1 MTTTELPRQAPPP
14 APRAASGRPPSTTHA
29 ELERLGIALFATR
42 GFDETSVD
50 DIAAAAGIGRR
61 TFFRYFASKTD
72 LVWGDFD
79 AGCARMAALLA
90 QTPAAVPLLDALR
103 RTVVDFNRV
112 EPGQE
117 EHHRLRMRLI
127 LDVPTL
133 RARSTLRFEQWRQV
147 VEEFAA
153 ARLGGTPDD
162 LLPRT
167 LGHCALGCAL
177 AAYEE
182 WLRSP
187 GADLAELL
195 DTTFG
200 SLAGAFSPTAAAT
213 STGPDGSRSSA

>member
-1 MTTTELPRQAPPP
+1 MSATRTAPQPSPRPSA
-14 APRAASGRPPSTTHA
+14 GRPPSTSHA
-29 ELERLGIALFATR
+29 ELERIGIELFAVR
-42 GFDETSVD
+42 GFDATSVD

-79 AGCARMAALLA
+79 AGCERMRSILER
-90 QTPAAVPLLDALR
+90 TPADVPVLDALR
-103 RTVVDFNRV
+103 ATVIDFNRV

-133 RARSTLRFEQWRQV
+133 RARSTLRFEQWRRV

-153 ARLGGTPDD
+153 ARLGLDPGD

-167 LGHCALGCAL
+167 VGHCALGCAL

-187 GADLAELL
+187 GSSLPDLLEA
-195 DTTFG
+195 TFG
-200 SLAGAFSPTAAAT
+200 SLTNGFTR
-213 STGPDGSRSSA
+213 G

>member
-1 MTTTELPRQAPPP
+1 MTTTELPRQT
-14 APRAASGRPPSTTHA
+14 PRPASGRPPSTTHA
-29 ELERLGIALFATR
+29 ELERLGIALFAER

-79 AGCARMAALLA
+79 AGCARMAHLLA
-90 QTPAAVPLLDALR
+90 QTPADVPLLDALR
-103 RTVVDFNRV
+103 RTVVDFNRL

-133 RARSTLRFEQWRQV
+133 RARSTLRFEQWRRV

-153 ARLGGTPDD
+153 ARLGGAPED

-187 GADLAELL
+187 GADLSALL
-195 DTTFG
+195 EDTFASLGAGFAPGPAPAPG
-200 SLAGAFSPTAAAT
+200 S
-213 STGPDGSRSSA
+213 GSRRDADD

>member
-1 MTTTELPRQAPPP
+1 MTTTELPRQAPRP
-14 APRAASGRPPSTTHA
+14 ASGRPPSTTHA
-29 ELERLGIALFATR
+29 ELERIGIALFAER
-42 GFDETSVD
+42 GFDQTSVD

-79 AGCARMAALLA
+79 AGCERMAQLLA
-90 QTPAAVPLLDALR
+90 QTPADVPLLDALR
-103 RTVVDFNRV
+103 RTVVAFNRV

-133 RARSTLRFEQWRQV
+133 RARSTLRFEQWRRV

-153 ARLGGTPDD
+153 ARLGGAPEDV
-162 LLPRT
+162 LPRT

-177 AAYEE
+177 AAYEQ

-187 GADLAELL
+187 GADLTVLL
-195 DTTFG
+195 EATFG
-200 SLAGAFSPTAAAT
+200 SLADGFTASAPP
-213 STGPDGSRSSA
+213 SVPRRGRSDSDA

>member
-1 MTTTELPRQAPPP
+1 VTTTELPRQAPRP
-14 APRAASGRPPSTTHA
+14 ASGRPPSTTHA
-29 ELERLGIALFATR
+29 ELERLGIALFVER

-79 AGCARMAALLA
+79 AGCARMAHLLG
-90 QTPAAVPLLDALR
+90 QTPADVPLLDALR
-103 RTVVDFNRV
+103 RTVVDFNRL

-117 EHHRLRMRLI
+117 QHHRLRMRLI

-133 RARSTLRFEQWRQV
+133 RARSTLRFEQWRRV

-153 ARLGGTPDD
+153 ARLGGGPDE

-187 GADLAELL
+187 DADLSELL
-195 DTTFG
+195 DSTFG
-200 SLAGAFSPTAAAT
+200 SLAAGFSAP
-213 STGPDGSRSSA
+213 PEPPISRLPRSGRDD

>member
-1 MTTTELPRQAPPP
+1 MTTTELPRP
-14 APRAASGRPPSTTHA
+14 APRPASGRPPSTTHA
-29 ELERLGIALFATR
+29 ELERLGIALFADG

-79 AGCARMAALLA
+79 AGCQRMAHLLA
-90 QTPAAVPLLDALR
+90 QTPADVPLLDALR
-103 RTVVDFNRV
+103 RTVIDFNRV

-117 EHHRLRMRLI
+117 QHHRLRMRLI
-127 LDVPTL
+127 LEVPTL
-133 RARSTLRFEQWRQV
+133 RARSTLRFEQWRRV
-147 VEEFAA
+147 VEEFTA
-153 ARLGGTPDD
+153 ARLGGAPDD

-187 GADLAELL
+187 GADLSELL
-195 DTTFG
+195 DATFG
-200 SLAGAFSPTAAAT
+200 SLAAGFSAPAAP
-213 STGPDGSRSSA
+213 STRRPPRSVRHG

>member
-1 MTTTELPRQAPPP
+1 MTTTELP
-14 APRAASGRPPSTTHA
+14 APRPAVGRPPSTSHA
-29 ELERLGIALFATR
+29 ELERLGIALFAER

-61 TFFRYFASKTD
+61 TFFRYFTSKTD
-72 LVWGDFD
+72 VVWGDFD
-79 AGCARMAALLA
+79 AGCERMAALLA
-90 QTPAAVPLLDALR
+90 QTPPDVPLLDALR
-103 RTVVDFNRV
+103 RTVIDFNRV

-133 RARSTLRFEQWRQV
+133 RARSTLRFEQWRRV

-153 ARLGGTPDD
+153 ARLGLSPED

-182 WLRSP
+182 WLRHP
-187 GADLAELL
+187 EADLTVLL
-195 DTTFG
+195 DAALGT
-200 SLAGAFSPTAAAT
+200 LADGFAAPPSRPTEPT
-213 STGPDGSRSSA
+213 SRNLFDA